1 MWRGRTRLPLG
12 LPAVLPGTRPGPRE
26 ARCEEAVL
34 VTFAVPE
41 PAQVAGLAAL
51 EDAVDQAL
59 SGQGAGELEAV
70 QPGPG
75 RVTVLAYGADADRV
89 WASIEAAVRA
99 FPCRPAEAT
108 LRYGPI
114 GAPDRT
120 FAL

>member
-1 MWRGRTRLPLG
+1 MWRGGARLPLW
-12 LPAVLPGTRPGPRE
+12 LPGVLTGARPGAHQE
-26 ARCEEAVL
+26 RCEEAVL
-34 VTFAVPE
+34 VTFSVPE
-41 PAQVAGLAAL
+41 PARVAGLATL

-59 SGQGAGELEAV
+59 ADHGTGELEAV

-75 RVTVLAYGADADRV
+75 RITVLAYGADADRV

-108 LRYGPI
+108 LRYGPV

-120 FAL
+120 CPL

>member
-1 MWRGRTRLPLG
+1 
-12 LPAVLPGTRPGPRE
+12 
-26 ARCEEAVL
+26 
-34 VTFAVPE
+34 VTFSVPE
-41 PAQVAGLAAL
+41 PARADGLAAL
-51 EDAVDQAL
+51 EDAVDRAL
-59 SGQGAGELEAV
+59 SDRCAGELEAV

-89 WASIEAAVRA
+89 WASIEAAARA

-120 FAL
+120 VPL